1 MKIHEAF
8 DHIKTM
14 LGITTTVSAMAV
26 SMGSMYIWTEM
37 DALEV
42 LVVAG
47 IIAAAA
53 DLLVMAAV
61 DGMYSMLEDDV
72 KRMDRPRRKR
82 AD

>member
-1 MKIHEAF
+1 MP
-8 DHIKTM
+8 
-14 LGITTTVSAMAV
+14 
-26 SMGSMYIWTEM
+26 
-37 DALEV
+37 
-42 LVVAG
+42 G

-82 AD
+82 VD